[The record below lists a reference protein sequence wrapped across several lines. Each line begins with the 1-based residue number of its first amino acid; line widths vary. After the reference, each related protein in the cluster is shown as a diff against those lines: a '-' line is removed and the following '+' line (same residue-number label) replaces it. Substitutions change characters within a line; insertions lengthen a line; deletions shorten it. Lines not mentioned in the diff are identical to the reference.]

1 MSRKAFELLSGDGAV
16 GDQSSQ
22 SVLDALLGPRCHWIV
37 RSQQGCPVVRMR
49 KGETNCLPTTLFS
62 LVALTFPTH
71 TLKTGIQSVAQ
82 AGLEISILLP
92 QPLECW
98 DYGCG
103 LLCPAPI

>member
-62 LVALTFPTH
+62 LVALTSPTH
-71 TLKTGIQSVAQ
+71 PHPSHPHPEDGHSVYSP
-82 AGLEISILLP
+82 GWS
-92 QPLECW
+92 
-98 DYGCG
+98 
-103 LLCPAPI
+103 

>member
-22 SVLDALLGPRCHWIV
+22 SVPDVLLGPRCHWIV

-62 LVALTFPTH
+62 LVALTSPTH
-71 TLKTGIQSVAQ
+71 PHPSHPHPEDGHSVYSP
-82 AGLEISILLP
+82 GWS
-92 QPLECW
+92 
-98 DYGCG
+98 
-103 LLCPAPI
+103 

>member
-16 GDQSSQ
+16 GDQ

-62 LVALTFPTH
+62 LVALTSPS
-71 TLKTGIQSVAQ
+71 K
-82 AGLEISILLP
+82 P
-92 QPLECW
+92 
-98 DYGCG
+98 
-103 LLCPAPI
+103 